1 MKLVK
6 LIEPIFTIERH
17 LFKINRKKKIKKKD
31 IIKKLKKNLVIF
43 SISNGNKY

>member
-17 LFKINRKKKIKKKD
+17 LFKINRKKKIKKKRYNKK
-31 IIKKLKKNLVIF
+31 IKKKF
-43 SISNGNKY
+43 SYF